1 MVPHS
6 SKIFFSP
13 ICLRAAID
21 VKARGQTHLNLTRS
35 LIGDQYQS
43 GALWSYS
50 GNSQVINLRVGIS
63 FVSAAQACQNAE
75 EEVGDASFEDIV
87 SRSKALWNER
97 LSKIEID
104 VPNTP
109 RNVTEMLY
117 SSLYRASLTPVS
129 VLELLIESPHLHK
142 WIW

>member
-1 MVPHS
+1 MLH
-6 SKIFFSP
+6 I
-13 ICLRAAID
+13 RAAID
-21 VKARGQTHLNLTRS
+21 VKARGETHLNLTRN

-50 GNSQVINLRVGIS
+50 SNNKRSSVINLRVGIS

-75 EEVGDASFEDIV
+75 EEVGDASFEEIV
-87 SRSKALWNER
+87 ARSKALWNER

-129 VLELLIESPHLHK
+129 CDSRFRVFL
-142 WIW
+142 

>member
-1 MVPHS
+1 M
-6 SKIFFSP
+6 
-13 ICLRAAID
+13 
-21 VKARGQTHLNLTRS
+21 
-35 LIGDQYQS
+35 
-43 GALWSYS
+43 
-50 GNSQVINLRVGIS
+50 INLRVGIS

-75 EEVGDASFEDIV
+75 EEIGDASFEDIV

-129 VLELLIESPHLHK
+129 VLELLIRSSHLRL